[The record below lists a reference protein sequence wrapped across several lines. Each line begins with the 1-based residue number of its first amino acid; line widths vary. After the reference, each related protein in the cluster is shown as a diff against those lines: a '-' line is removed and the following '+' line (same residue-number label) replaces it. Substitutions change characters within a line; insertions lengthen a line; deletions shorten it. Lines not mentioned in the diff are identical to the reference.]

1 MGSLVFLGVL
11 PFFCVFLSYLCFYPC
26 LPPRPEFL
34 KVVDFLEIIKLPLS
48 ELTPYSKNTKKH
60 PQKQIDE
67 IKQSIKL
74 YGMNDPIAVWG
85 EKNTIV
91 EGHGRYEALKQLG
104 ITAAPCI
111 RLDHLTDKE
120 RREYTIAHNKINA
133 DSGMDKSMLSLELPE
148 LDLEW
153 LGYEDEEE
161 EDDDR
166 WYFGEAREKTYSQ
179 YNLRDFDETRATPT
193 WGIPNLKATHHIPT
207 DLVNFHDMLQYRD
220 YSAGIHFYLDDY
232 KIEKFW
238 RQPYKYIEIIAR
250 FDCALSPDCSLYMD
264 MPMAMKIWNVYRSR
278 LLGQMMQDAGI
289 IVIPTLQ
296 WAEESTFDFCFDGV
310 EPGGVYSVS
319 TMGIKESKTARQIW
333 KAGMDEAIRR
343 LKPEHIVNYGGDIG
357 YEYPCGV
364 TFIENHTLE
373 KLRGGGGGK
382 SNGKQ
387 GCEKW
392 NCSIRA
398 L

>member
-1 MGSLVFLGVL
+1 M
-11 PFFCVFLSYLCFYPC
+11 
-26 LPPRPEFL
+26 
-34 KVVDFLEIIKLPLS
+34 EIITIPLDK
-48 ELTPYSKNTKKH
+48 LTPYAKNTKKH

-67 IKQSIKL
+67 IKQSIGL

-85 EKNTIV
+85 ENNTIV
-91 EGHGRYEALKQLG
+91 EGHGRFEALKQMG
-104 ITAAPCI
+104 ITTAPCI
-111 RLDHLTDKE
+111 RLDHLSDKE

-133 DSGMDKSMLSLELPE
+133 DSGMDKTMLSLELPE
-148 LDLEW
+148 LNLEW
-153 LGYEDEEE
+153 LGYDVEEA
-161 EDDDR
+161 DDDK

-179 YNLRDFDETRATPT
+179 YNLRDYDETRATPD
-193 WGIPNLKATHHIPT
+193 WNIPTLKAVHHIPT
-207 DLVNFHDMLQYRD
+207 DLVNFHDMLQYRE

-238 RQPYKYIEIIAR
+238 RQPYRYLDTIAK

-264 MPMAMKIWNVYRSR
+264 MPMAMKIWNVYRAR
-278 LLGQMMQDAGI
+278 LLGQIMQDAGI

-296 WAEESTFDFCFDGV
+296 WAEESTFDFCFDGI

-333 KAGMDEAIRR
+333 KAGMDEAVRR

-364 TFIENHTLE
+364 SFIENHTLE
-373 KLRGGGGGK
+373 KLRGGKKGK
-382 SNGKQ
+382 DNGK
-387 GCEKW
+387 
-392 NCSIRA
+392 
-398 L
+398 